1 MIATQQADKLRDE
14 KFGQGIV
21 TLFEKPADIGNGGLA
36 PQITILP
43 ELEFGLQKGRGC
55 DWF

>member
-21 TLFEKPADIGNGGLA
+21 TLFEKTADIENGGLA

>member
-1 MIATQQADKLRDE
+1 MITTQQADKLRDE

-43 ELEFGLQKGRGC
+43 ELEFGLLLWSKGEGL
-55 DWF
+55 